1 MTNLP
6 LNKLKQTAKSR
17 SIKDYKNKFK
27 HYLTKKLSESKLKI
41 NLFLKKIE
49 DIKKDFSELR
59 QSKT

>member
-27 HYLTKKLSESKLKI
+27 HYLTKKLSKSKLKI
-41 NLFLKKIE
+41 TLFLKKIE
-49 DIKKDFSELR
+49 DIKKDFS
-59 QSKT
+59 